1 MEFHEPDWCQV
12 LGRVEKRLFHTMA
25 WGLFAAFC
33 AYLWHEGWIDR
44 WSVFPLPDVWQDENT
59 WALGLQAGGLALSY
73 ALSYVLVLLLFA
85 GLPRAKDRTDWLL
98 YQTETRE
105 SILARRKAA
114 LQAQKELEVLED
126 VTLTEIYPSDKAANK
141 T

>member
-1 MEFHEPDWCQV
+1 
-12 LGRVEKRLFHTMA
+12 MA

>member
-12 LGRVEKRLFHTMA
+12 LGRMEKRLFHTLA
-25 WGLFAAFC
+25 LGLFAACC
-33 AYLWHEGWIDR
+33 AYLWQEGWIDQ
-44 WSVFPLPDVWQDENT
+44 WSVFPLPSVWQDDNT
-59 WALGLQAGGLALSY
+59 WAVGLQAGGLV
-73 ALSYVLVLLLFA
+73 LSYVLSYCLVLLLFV

-105 SILARRKAA
+105 NILARRKAT

-126 VTLTEIYPSDKAANK
+126 VTLTEISPAPKASK

>member
-12 LGRVEKRLFHTMA
+12 LGRVERRLFHTMA

-85 GLPRAKDRTDWLL
+85 GLPVPKTVPIGCSTKPRPEKAFWRA
-98 YQTETRE
+98 
-105 SILARRKAA
+105 ARPRCKP
-114 LQAQKELEVLED
+114 K
-126 VTLTEIYPSDKAANK
+126 KNWKCWK
-141 T
+141 TSR